1 MAIKGRLAHFL
12 EGWLRGFAFV
22 FRKSPN
28 SESRPATR
36 EAALGAKEKEALR
49 ELERLKHQMPEN

>member
-1 MAIKGRLAHFL
+1 MAIKGRVAHLL
-12 EGWLRGFAFV
+12 EGALRGFASV

-28 SESRPATR
+28 PEPRPATR
-36 EAALGAKEKEALR
+36 EAALEAKEREALA